1 MTALRNA
8 LGFAACL
15 ACAGAFWLLLAMVAP

>member
-1 MTALRNA
+1 MIRNA

-15 ACAGAFWLLLAMVAP
+15 ACAGAFWLLLVMVAP

>member
-1 MTALRNA
+1 MIRNA

-15 ACAGAFWLLLAMVAP
+15 ACAGASWLLLVMVAP